1 MSLEGVEIALIKQD
15 IRNDKYNNSN
25 SNSSK
30 DDEDSISPLA
40 FHPAKPIT
48 GGMIVSAMRMGIRSA
63 LLSRPVRLV
72 EGHLRLTLH
81 SSLSGLGPLYAILSK
96 RRGRVLSDTMVDG
109 TDLISIVAT
118 IPQIESFGLGPE
130 LLEKSSGQVTAP
142 ELVFSHCEVL
152 DKDPFWI
159 PISLEIMV
167 RL

>member
-72 EGHLRLTLH
+72 EGH
-81 SSLSGLGPLYAILSK
+81 YMEYYYYNAI
-96 RRGRVLSDTMVDG
+96 
-109 TDLISIVAT
+109 
-118 IPQIESFGLGPE
+118 
-130 LLEKSSGQVTAP
+130 
-142 ELVFSHCEVL
+142 
-152 DKDPFWI
+152 
-159 PISLEIMV
+159 EIYDV
-167 RL
+167 IL